1 MIFMQ
6 TPLEWTMSDAPD
18 AYRTDLG
25 GRVEVY
31 GASPVLWSFAR
42 LFASGGPQ
50 VFYSAAGVS
59 AAKPIVGGGGQ
70 VGMEVFLDPGASL
83 FAEIGATSGLQSG
96 WGAGGTAML
105 GVTFYPWN
113 EGQSVVLVGSAK

>member
-1 MIFMQ
+1 MQ

-31 GASPVLWSFAR
+31 GTSPVLWSRAR
-42 LFASGGPQ
+42 LYASAGPQ
-50 VFYSAAGVS
+50 VFYSVAGITR
-59 AAKPIVGGGGQ
+59 AKPVVGGGGQ
-70 VGMEVFLDPGASL
+70 IGMEVFLGSTASF
-83 FAEIGATSGLQSG
+83 FAEVGATSGLQDG

-113 EGQSVVLVGSAK
+113 PGKSAVLVGSSVK